1 VTSPRTLT
9 RRLHTVIGESPF
21 AYFQVL
27 RVERAVHLL
36 QTSHHSVD
44 RIADEVGSKNI
55 LSPCKERA
63 RYPTLGCAVNGL
75 LLLSSIIAAGY

>member
-1 VTSPRTLT
+1 M
-9 RRLHTVIGESPF
+9 IGESSF

-63 RYPTLGCAVNGL
+63 RYQTLGCAVSGS
-75 LLLSSIIAAGY
+75 LLLSSIIATGY